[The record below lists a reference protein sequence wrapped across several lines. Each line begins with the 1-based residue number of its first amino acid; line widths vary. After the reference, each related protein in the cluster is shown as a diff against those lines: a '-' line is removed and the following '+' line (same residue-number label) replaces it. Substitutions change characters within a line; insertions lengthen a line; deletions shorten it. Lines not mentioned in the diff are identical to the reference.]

1 MASMSA
7 LIQKDKE
14 ITYTCGEPGKNGKN
28 TRKTF
33 KATIKRVG
41 KIFPYEVD
49 GRITDLNL
57 IVGTKSKAG
66 VTRGLASDS
75 PGDLF
80 QAKTP
85 NDHLIL
91 LFAIATSSGDVQFF
105 KNSSYELKLCS
116 ILRDGEQPRVAE
128 KGREFDNKVP
138 GTQNEILFSED
149 LVQKA
154 MANSNV
160 NAEKPK
166 KKGGRPPKKTPKPV
180 VKEEEDD
187 LFFTEENTP
196 PPPKVPKK
204 KATKN
209 SKEKPK
215 ETPKEPQKEDKPKPR
230 GRPRGRPAKRTADD
244 KPAEKEK
251 KIKFSDIMKEYQ
263 LLGEKLTRFQ
273 KGCEEVVNQ
282 TTEEVILDSN
292 KVDF

>member
-1 MASMSA
+1 MSA

-28 TRKTF
+28 TRKIF

-85 NDHLIL
+85 NEHLIL
-91 LFAIATSSGDVQFF
+91 LFAIATPTGDVEFF

-116 ILRDGEQPRVAE
+116 ILHDGEQPRVAE

-160 NAEKPK
+160 NGEKPK
-166 KKGGRPPKKTPKPV
+166 KKGGRPPKKTQQTVAKN
-180 VKEEEDD
+180 EEED
-187 LFFTEENTP
+187 LFFTEDNTP
-196 PPPKVPKK
+196 PPPKVTKK
-204 KATKN
+204 KALKT

-215 ETPKEPQKEDKPKPR
+215 EESPKDEKPKAR
-230 GRPRGRPAKRTADD
+230 GRPRGRPTKRTADD
-244 KPAEKEK
+244 KPAEKGK

-273 KGCEEVVNQ
+273 RGCDEVVGQ
-282 TTEEVILDSN
+282 RTEEVILDSN
-292 KVDF
+292 KVEF